1 MRKVDFIN
9 KVFGLTEAVVGN
21 TIECDECDH
30 NWKIEDGGDDL
41 YICHECG
48 HDNNPKTAGLG
59 VIKRDGG
66 GNINNNNSGQY
77 SKVIESTINE
87 GGRILRV
94 FDFDDTLVKSTAFI
108 YVKHKDGSESKLD
121 PAQYA
126 KYNSKTTDV
135 FDFRDFNKLLNNP
148 KVIGKNLKLLQRM
161 LDNPNKKVTILTA
174 RKLAYPIKKF
184 FKDNF
189 GIDPYVVAL
198 GSNNPKDKSD
208 WIENHIKKGYTDIA
222 FMDDSSKNVR
232 AVDKLKSKYPD
243 VRIKTHLVREHID
256 AEVQKYVNKLIH

>member
-9 KVFGLTEAVVGN
+9 KVFGLTEVIVGD

-30 NWKIEDGGDDL
+30 NWKIKDGGDDL

-48 HDNNPKTAGLG
+48 HDNNPKTAGLP
-59 VIKRDGG
+59 VIRKDF
-66 GNINNNNSGQY
+66 GNNYNARPN

-232 AVDKLKSKYPD
+232 AVDKLKSKYPNI
-243 VRIKTHLVREHID
+243 RIKTHLVREHID
-256 AEVQKYVNKLIH
+256 EEVQKYVQKIIH